1 MAVLSWRGLV
11 TPKFSAPPN
20 AETMR
25 QTFKSFTCARTCSR
39 SSIAAP
45 CLVELGFHKKKFA
58 GVPQTMVPI
67 SAISEPKFAI
77 LWAHVEE
84 ILLISFYR
92 IVDTCLVCE
101 DGLTKLCDGVQMAI
115 FCVQYFQQAVCST
128 FQTFI
133 LNLHEYHNVWKY
145 GRHPLCN
152 GWE

>member
-84 ILLISFYR
+84 ILLITSFYR
-92 IVDTCLVCE
+92 IVDTCLVYE
-101 DGLTKLCDGVQMAI
+101 DGLTELCDGVQMVFLGDFLRPVFSAS
-115 FCVQYFQQAVCST
+115 CVQHISGIHSKFALMSQRV
-128 FQTFI
+128 
-133 LNLHEYHNVWKY
+133 EVW
-145 GRHPLCN
+145 
-152 GWE
+152 